1 MQPLPLPAES
11 AVQQQGNKPEE
22 VFYREFSAS
31 DLPPEGLNP
40 EREFFFGM
48 VENGTIQETDTAGE
62 HCLAGGDLLIL
73 SPSRS
78 CRLHGASS
86 DFRMSVIALHP
97 DFFDTLPDGQ
107 PMYGQLIRRPD
118 TAAPLLLHPAPA
130 LWRHLR
136 QTAALYADGMRPFEN
151 CRRGIIRHWCGL
163 FLLQITEVLHRDN
176 EPATEPLCV
185 KRSDLLFREFK
196 KLSVEHYRMH
206 HDIGFYA
213 EALHI
218 SPTYLSRIVKRT
230 TGHTVYAHLSG
241 LLMAEARRYLESTDK
256 DIKEIADRLGFSDQ
270 SSFGKFFK
278 AQSGL
283 SPHHYRRQFGRQS
296 DEPASD
302 A

>member
-1 MQPLPLPAES
+1 MQTPFLIPNGTPAPAPKGS
-11 AVQQQGNKPEE
+11 EE
-22 VFYREFSAS
+22 VFYRKIGPA
-31 DLPPEGLNP
+31 DLTDEDPLSSRN
-40 EREFFFGM
+40 FFFGM
-48 VENGTIQETDTAGE
+48 VENGTIAETDATGE
-62 HCLAGGDLLIL
+62 HPLSAGDLLIL

-78 CRLHGASS
+78 CRLHDASP
-86 DFRMSVIALHP
+86 DFRMTVIALHP

-118 TAAPLLLHPAPA
+118 TVGPLRLRPAPE
-130 LWRHLR
+130 LWRSLLG
-136 QTAALYADGMRPFEN
+136 TAALYAEGMRSFEN
-151 CRRGIIRHWCGL
+151 CRRGIVRHWCGL
-163 FLLQITEVLHRDN
+163 FLLQITEILHRDN
-176 EPATEPLCV
+176 EAATEPLCV

-196 KLSVEHYRMH
+196 KRSAEHYRMH

-241 LLMAEARRYLESTDK
+241 LLAAEARRYLESTNK

-278 AQSGL
+278 SQSGL
-283 SPHHYRRQFGRQS
+283 SPHHYRQRFGRRS
-296 DEPASD
+296 DGPTSGE
-302 A
+302 